1 MTSRVHQGY
10 SLTISHPRLH
20 FCGKTI
26 NVRTE
31 KDDQEQR
38 PDCLLNKKYKF
49 LSFLSCTH
57 NWISIMCIH
66 FKIIYRRLQPN
77 ILINWRC
84 LFPRHDSPN
93 IMTQQYHSD
102 ALLEFSSH
110 MKLWKH
116 QASEVD
122 CCFCFLVQM
131 EKPFYHFFT
140 RHRFMSLGFSDTG
153 KRRVVETQCVP
164 VGIWGFSLP
173 AHTGLSTSAAPQLH
187 KVTQLPIWSG
197 HYLW

>member
-20 FCGKTI
+20 FWGKTI

-49 LSFLSCTH
+49 LSFLSRTH

-84 LFPRHDSPN
+84 LFPRHRPTLSMTALILWLSNITLTHFWNSVLIWNYESTKPRKSTVAFVSLFRWRNCSITFLQDIDSW
-93 IMTQQYHSD
+93 
-102 ALLEFSSH
+102 ALVSVTRGREEWWRPSVCPSV
-110 MKLWKH
+110 
-116 QASEVD
+116 SE
-122 CCFCFLVQM
+122 
-131 EKPFYHFFT
+131 
-140 RHRFMSLGFSDTG
+140 GFPYPPT
-153 KRRVVETQCVP
+153 
-164 VGIWGFSLP
+164 L
-173 AHTGLSTSAAPQLH
+173 A
-187 KVTQLPIWSG
+187 
-197 HYLW
+197 